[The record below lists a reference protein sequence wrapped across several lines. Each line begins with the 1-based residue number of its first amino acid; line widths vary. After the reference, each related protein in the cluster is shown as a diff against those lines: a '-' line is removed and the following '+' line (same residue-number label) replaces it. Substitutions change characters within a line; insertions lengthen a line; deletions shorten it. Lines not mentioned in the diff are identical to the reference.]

1 MLTETPLGAVEHVDT
16 GDGDPVLFVHG
27 TPGGSDQGA
36 LMGQFLVHSGFRVVA
51 VSRPGY
57 LGTPLTDALSTPD
70 QQADLEL
77 ALMDSL
83 GIDQFG
89 LVCWSGGG
97 PSSYR
102 LAVKHPDRVRSLV
115 TLAAVSKAYE
125 FASGIKSLEYS
136 LLTGGLGN
144 WLMKEMVRHAPKQV
158 VKMSAAEEA
167 DLTKE
172 QAREL
177 SEHIWDNEEKREFV
191 LALSGTVSGRKA
203 GLKNDQV
210 QFPLI
215 GDLELGK
222 IQAPTLLVHG
232 TADTDVRPDQS
243 DHAAELIPNATI
255 DRVPDGTHVCTWT
268 DPSSDAIQRSIIEHL
283 RT

>member
-89 LVCWSGGG
+89 LVCVG
-97 PSSYR
+97 P
-102 LAVKHPDRVRSLV
+102 AVALPP
-115 TLAAVSKAYE
+115 
-125 FASGIKSLEYS
+125 
-136 LLTGGLGN
+136 TG
-144 WLMKEMVRHAPKQV
+144 WR
-158 VKMSAAEEA
+158 
-167 DLTKE
+167 
-172 QAREL
+172 
-177 SEHIWDNEEKREFV
+177 
-191 LALSGTVSGRKA
+191 
-203 GLKNDQV
+203 
-210 QFPLI
+210 
-215 GDLELGK
+215 
-222 IQAPTLLVHG
+222 
-232 TADTDVRPDQS
+232 
-243 DHAAELIPNATI
+243 
-255 DRVPDGTHVCTWT
+255 
-268 DPSSDAIQRSIIEHL
+268 
-283 RT
+283 